1 MRSMHEQRAGDE
13 ASEPDRKP
21 SKSGAKKRIKLRKRK
36 IGHMDGELEI
46 KRFEATEFW
55 KASTY
60 VLQGGR
66 GDAVRKAGPAEILE
80 FGEQREDV
88 LHAGAYGADPVRE
101 AMGEQAADELAERL

>member
-1 MRSMHEQRAGDE
+1 MREQRTGDE
-13 ASEPDRKP
+13 ASEPDREP
-21 SKSGAKKRIKLRKRK
+21 TKSGTKKGIKIRKSK
-36 IGHMDGELEI
+36 IGHMGGELEI

-80 FGEQREDV
+80 LGEQREDV
-88 LHAGAYGADPVRE
+88 LHAGAYGTDPVRE
-101 AMGEQAADELAERL
+101 ATGEQAADELAKRL